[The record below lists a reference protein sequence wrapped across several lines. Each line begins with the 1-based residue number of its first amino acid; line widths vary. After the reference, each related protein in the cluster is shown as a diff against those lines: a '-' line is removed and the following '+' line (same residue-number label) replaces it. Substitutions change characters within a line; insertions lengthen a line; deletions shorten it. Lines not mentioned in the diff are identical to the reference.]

1 MKDILLL
8 ERVQRRA
15 TKFILNNY
23 TMDYKTRLTNLKL
36 LPLMYVLEL
45 QDVIFLIK
53 SLNIPQIGSMYLPM
67 FVLIIAIPDLPAE
80 SYAIE
85 TLTMLL

>member
-15 TKFILNNY
+15 TKFILIYY
-23 TMDYKTRLTNLKL
+23 TMDYKTGSTHLKL

-53 SLNIPQIGSMYLPM
+53 SLNNPQTVSIYLPM
-67 FVLIIAIPDLPAE
+67 FVLIMAIPDLPPA
-80 SYAIE
+80 SYATEI
-85 TLTMLL
+85 LTMLL